1 MNNCEKLKIE
11 RDILFAFLQDI
22 LSTMQNTYDLHIHT
36 GLKIEH
42 CEKIFDVYRRLR
54 DGKEI

>member
-11 RDILFAFLQDI
+11 RDILFNYLKDI
-22 LSTMQNTYDLHIHT
+22 LNTMHNTYDLHLHT
-36 GLKIEH
+36 GLRVEH